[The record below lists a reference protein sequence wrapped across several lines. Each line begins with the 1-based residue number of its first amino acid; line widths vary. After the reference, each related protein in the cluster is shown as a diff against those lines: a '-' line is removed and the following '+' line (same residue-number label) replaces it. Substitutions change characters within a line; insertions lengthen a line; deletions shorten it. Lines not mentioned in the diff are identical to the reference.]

1 MYFQD
6 DSLWSYGADDWLQVF
21 HPIKCCTHSFLPMQ
35 IIGSTAVIGG
45 LLDFAGLPAILA
57 SAFI

>member
-1 MYFQD
+1 MIHFGHMARMIGFRFFIPLNATY
-6 DSLWSYGADDWLQVF
+6 Y
-21 HPIKCCTHSFLPMQ
+21 FLPMQ

-57 SAFI
+57 SAFILFE